1 MDQKLR
7 ESPIHADLG
16 TTNDDEAYVLYHRR
30 PEPGGTKRRKFVYE
44 KKKDANQALPVLYV

>member
-7 ESPIHADLG
+7 ASPIHADLG

>member
-1 MDQKLR
+1 
-7 ESPIHADLG
+7 
-16 TTNDDEAYVLYHRR
+16 VLYHRR